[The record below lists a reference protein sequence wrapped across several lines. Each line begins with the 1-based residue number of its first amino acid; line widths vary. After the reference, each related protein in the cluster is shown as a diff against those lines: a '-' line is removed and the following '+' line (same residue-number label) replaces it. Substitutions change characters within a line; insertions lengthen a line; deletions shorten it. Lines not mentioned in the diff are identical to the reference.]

1 MWAKSLNK
9 NLTKYNLQMMNIIK
23 KICST
28 SYIINKMQI
37 KATMRCYSS
46 PNGMT
51 KIHNTENIK
60 FWQECVATGTFIY

>member
-1 MWAKSLNK
+1 
-9 NLTKYNLQMMNIIK
+9 
-23 KICST
+23 
-28 SYIINKMQI
+28 MQI
-37 KATMRCYSS
+37 KATMTCYSS